1 MVGDVVGSPGRQ
13 AIKTILPQLRDE
25 YKIDLVTANAENT
38 AGGFGLTMKTGLELI
53 NSGVD
58 VLTSGNHIWDKKEII
73 PHMDGDLPLIR
84 PLNYPP
90 NVPGKG
96 YMNLDRVTVVNV
108 MGRVFLN
115 TIDCPFRAMDTFLN
129 NNSERSDL
137 PIIVD
142 MHAEATSEKQALGW
156 YLDGRIS
163 ALVGTHTHVAT
174 ADTRILPNGTA
185 YVTDLGMVGPM
196 DSVIGTDSDTIISKF
211 LHQTPIRFTIADGP
225 IRFNSVL
232 INIDTA
238 TNKATSIERIDREIS
253 Q

>member
-1 MVGDVVGSPGRQ
+1 
-13 AIKTILPQLRDE
+13 
-25 YKIDLVTANAENT
+25 
-38 AGGFGLTMKTGLELI
+38 
-53 NSGVD
+53 
-58 VLTSGNHIWDKKEII
+58 
-73 PHMDGDLPLIR
+73 
-84 PLNYPP
+84 
-90 NVPGKG
+90 
-96 YMNLDRVTVVNV
+96 MNLDRVTVVNV

-196 DSVIGTDSDTIISKF
+196 YSVIGTDSDTIISKF